1 MLPPHLPP
9 IHICPADIGAVADGW
24 KVGVFQIPFGD
35 NTSVMNASFVH
46 TNFNMTH
53 CQCGIYLSVN
63 IIITIMAMIILVL
76 VHPSRL
82 HLPRCHV
89 RGTCLLN
96 FSTQHFTAIIIIIT
110 RPSAG
115 MA

>member
-1 MLPPHLPP
+1 MVGKLVFSKYHLVTT
-9 IHICPADIGAVADGW
+9 H
-24 KVGVFQIPFGD
+24 QL
-35 NTSVMNASFVH
+35 NASFVQ

-53 CQCGIYLSVN
+53 GIYLSVN

-76 VHPSRL
+76 IHPSRL